1 VEASQIDPRVE
12 SSLDENPDY
21 RVDFWGPI
29 KDGSGRV
36 VADGSDE
43 WLLTGV
49 RDVHEAIDWANDNA
63 DGRRFVLYVRFQ
75 DGPRSLGVARL
86 AGEEPSP

>member
-1 VEASQIDPRVE
+1 MEANRIDPRVE
-12 SSLDENPDY
+12 SSLEENPDY

-29 KDGSGRV
+29 KDGGGRV

-49 RDVHEAIDWANDNA
+49 RDVHEALGWANDKA
-63 DGRRFVLYVRFQ
+63 DGRSFVLYARFH
-75 DGPRSLGVARL
+75 DGQRIGVARL
-86 AGEEPSP
+86 VGEEPF

>member
-1 VEASQIDPRVE
+1 MKASPIDPRVE
-12 SSLDENPDY
+12 SSLELNPDY

-29 KDGSGRV
+29 KDGGGRV

-49 RDVHEAIDWANDNA
+49 RDVQEALDWAHSEA
-63 DGRRFVLYVRFQ
+63 DGRRFVLYVRFH
-75 DGPRSLGVARL
+75 DGRSIGVARL
-86 AGEEPSP
+86 AGEEPS

>member
-1 VEASQIDPRVE
+1 
-12 SSLDENPDY
+12 
-21 RVDFWGPI
+21 
-29 KDGSGRV
+29 

-49 RDVHEAIDWANDNA
+49 RDVYEALDWANNNA
-63 DGRRFVLYVRFQ
+63 DGRRFVLYARFH
-75 DGPRSLGVARL
+75 DGKSIGVARL

>member
-1 VEASQIDPRVE
+1 VEASPIDPRVE
-12 SSLDENPDY
+12 SSLESNPDY

-36 VADGSDE
+36 AADGSDE

-49 RDVHEAIDWANDNA
+49 RDVHEALDWANNNA
-63 DGRRFVLYVRFQ
+63 DGRRFVLYARFH
-75 DGPRSLGVARL
+75 DGQSIGVARL